1 MRFIGG
7 SGQWRSRDA
16 EEAEK
21 ATRSAGHCRM
31 ANGEDDESGAS
42 DVAGELHKRMRT
54 PFTLCRWRG
63 WLQIVALAHNELRAT

>member
-1 MRFIGG
+1 
-7 SGQWRSRDA
+7 
-16 EEAEK
+16 
-21 ATRSAGHCRM
+21 M